1 MTDETTI
8 DSQEA
13 PTPDADA
20 PETEEATFDAEY
32 VKKLRSEAAA
42 RRREVKEGQ
51 ERVTALEAELVELRE
66 AAFRR
71 TLTDANAQRRQ
82 RLADPED
89 LLVFG
94 DRSFLVDDAGLPDPA
109 RIEAAIGELLGRKP
123 HLAAPT
129 GTVTRG
135 VQGSS
140 FVQPAP
146 SLGSML
152 GRAARGE
159 SIDRP

>member
-1 MTDETTI
+1 MSTDETI
-8 DSQEA
+8 DSPEA
-13 PTPDADA
+13 P
-20 PETEEATFDAEY
+20 EEEPATFDASY
-32 VKKLRSEAAA
+32 VRGLRSEAAA

-51 ERVTALEAELVELRE
+51 ERVTALEAELVDLRE
-66 AAFRR
+66 SAFKRA
-71 TLTDANAQRRQ
+71 LVDVNVGQRR

-94 DRSFLVDDAGLPDPA
+94 DRAALVADDGKPDPV

-135 VQGSS
+135 VQGGS

-159 SIDRP
+159 TLE